1 MKSYFGLKGSRLRYA
16 IWMEACF
23 AVMIFG
29 YNSASA
35 GGVLGLPGFNKQF
48 PAMDTTNVP
57 EDRRQHNSTI
67 QGTVVAL
74 FTLLGAFGALS
85 CISFGDRLGRKRT
98 IFIASAIQAVGAI
111 LQASSFQLAQF
122 IVARIILGLGTGG
135 LVATISLWQSE
146 LVKAE
151 SRGRHVSAFGIFAGM
166 GTSAALW
173 ISFGI
178 SFAPES
184 SVKWRFPLAFTTLL
198 SVVVCGFIFHL
209 PESPRWLCKVDRIEE
224 ARGVL
229 AALYDEDTHSESV
242 DQIMRDILLSLQMS
256 ENKSLQ
262 SLLDMK
268 PQRNL
273 QRLIL
278 AATVQMLLQLTGIN
292 AITYYAPTIYSK
304 QLGFP
309 PRQAFV
315 LAAASQAVFII
326 GSFVCAYTV
335 DRFGRRKLLLSSSIG
350 LTICMACLTG
360 VVSNPNNDAAL
371 RSGVFFL
378 YLFYFVASLGYL
390 GLPFLYASE
399 LAPVH
404 LRAPVCGIS
413 TATSWFFNFLVA
425 EITPV
430 AIESIGYRYF
440 ILWCATNAA
449 AIPIVYFFFPETAGR
464 SLEEIEEIFRSS
476 KTVLEAVHLSRTM
489 PRLSL
494 SVLHEAA
501 KETMD
506 ISPKSDELE

>member
-1 MKSYFGLKGSRLRYA
+1 M
-16 IWMEACF
+16 
-23 AVMIFG
+23 
-29 YNSASA
+29 
-35 GGVLGLPGFNKQF
+35 
-48 PAMDTTNVP
+48 
-57 EDRRQHNSTI
+57 
-67 QGTVVAL
+67 VAL

-85 CISFGDRLGRKRT
+85 CICFGDRLGRKRT
-98 IFIASAIQAVGAI
+98 IFIASAIQAIGAT

-166 GTSAALW
+166 GTSIALW

-184 SVKWRFPLAFTTLL
+184 SVQWRFPLAYTTLL
-198 SVVVCGFIFHL
+198 SLVVCGFIFHL
-209 PESPRWLCKVDRIEE
+209 PESPRWLCKVGRIEE
-224 ARGVL
+224 ARDVL
-229 AALYDEDTHSESV
+229 AVLYYEDAHSQSV
-242 DQIMRDILLSLQMS
+242 DQIMRDIILSLEIS
-256 ENKSLQ
+256 EHSSLR
-262 SLLDMK
+262 SLLEMN

-278 AATVQMLLQLTGIN
+278 AGTVQMLLQLTGIN

-309 PRQAFV
+309 PEEAFI
-315 LAAASQAVFII
+315 LAAASQAVFIV

-335 DRFGRRKLLLSSSIG
+335 DSFGRRKLMLCSSLG

-360 VVSNPNNDAAL
+360 VISNPENPAAI

-399 LAPVH
+399 LAPAH
-404 LRAPVCGIS
+404 LRAAVCGIS
-413 TATSWFFNFLVA
+413 TAISWFFNFIVA

-430 AIESIGYRYF
+430 AITSIGYKYF

-464 SLEEIEEIFRSS
+464 SLEEVEEIFRSS
-476 KTVLEAVHLSRTM
+476 KTVFEPVRLARTM
-489 PRLSL
+489 PKFNL
-494 SVLHEAA
+494 SVLTEAVEKPA
-501 KETMD
+501 DVLPESGEQIKYLPSTFPRQ
-506 ISPKSDELE
+506 SA